1 MRFSALSALA
11 LLFLG
16 AVASQGVQMTIQE
29 ALLAQVSAQAFT
41 FTPPFPDGTV
51 PPSTVPPITAGTAP
65 VTITGVAYSGSG
77 CPHRTV
83 QPSLDPTQQILTLTF
98 LQYAIKLDQFTAYN
112 SVKKSCRIYY
122 TLRSPT
128 GYSFTNVAYGISG
141 TYFLSDDQV
150 TYTARAALWLASDPA
165 MKTFGSVTVLNI
177 PGTTNSPV
185 TPTPIP
191 ISVSPA
197 GTTANPVQLMNP
209 WWSICPPKNLG
220 PLSLANMYERTA
232 VVLDTSMTL
241 QRLSTSSTGY
251 VSVDDISGTFQKAM
265 LVSWEDCTAV
275 WDAEDG
281 DPNF

>member
-16 AVASQGVQMTIQE
+16 AVAAQGVQMTIQE
-29 ALLAQVSAQAFT
+29 ALLAQVSTQSVPVGLIPALTTAQGGSA
-41 FTPPFPDGTV
+41 V
-51 PPSTVPPITAGTAP
+51 
-65 VTITGVAYSGSG
+65 VTITGVSYSGSG

-83 QPSLDPTQQILTLTF
+83 QPSLDSTQQILTLTF

-128 GYSFTNVAYGISG
+128 GYTMTITSYGVSG
-141 TYFLSDDQV
+141 VYFLSDDDV
-150 TYTARAALWLASDPA
+150 TLTARAAIWLASDPA
-165 MKTFGSVTVLNI
+165 MKAFGAISVLNNPAGAI
-177 PGTTNSPV
+177 NAPV

-191 ISVSPA
+191 ISVSPFSGPPLSA
-197 GTTANPVQLMNP
+197 QNPLSLLNP

-220 PLSLANMYERTA
+220 PLSITNLYERTA

-241 QRLSTSSTGY
+241 QRLSSTSTGY
-251 VSVDDISGTFQKAM
+251 VSVDNISGTFQKAM
-265 LVSWEDCTAV
+265 LITWEACTAV